1 MENFIIIFCAYIFLV
16 AGCVGAILPVL
27 PGPLLSYGGLLII
40 HFLKFDGDL
49 LTQDWLIFYTVI
61 TIIVFLLDYLL
72 QFFGVKKF
80 GGGKKAV
87 YGTTIGLLLGLFF
100 LLGGMSETL
109 NRVEPSIPFMC
120 IFHEQYLCARAL
132 ESYVYPI

>member
-1 MENFIIIFCAYIFLV
+1 MENFLIVFCAYILLV
-16 AGCVGAILPVL
+16 AGCVGAILPAL

-49 LTQDWLIFYTVI
+49 LTQDRLILYAVI
-61 TIIVFLLDYLL
+61 TIVVFLLDYLL

-100 LLGGMSETL
+100 LPG
-109 NRVEPSIPFMC
+109 IC
-120 IFHEQYLCARAL
+120 K
-132 ESYVYPI
+132 